1 MEISDGPY
9 ERNFTLSWVESSDGG
24 GKISVSRPVD
34 RYTIQV
40 SGVGQG
46 ESYTAAV
53 HVGNNVTSAVVV
65 GLNPGREYEV
75 WVVASNE
82 AGGTP
87 SEVILINTIA
97 TGEQAG
103 LIESECHSLLR
114 FTVCGDVF
122 IFIL

>member
-1 MEISDGPY
+1 MEITDGPY

-53 HVGNNVTSAVVV
+53 HVGNNETSAVVD
-65 GLNPGREYEV
+65 GLDPGRGYEV

-97 TGEQAG
+97 TGEQ
-103 LIESECHSLLR
+103 E
-114 FTVCGDVF
+114 D
-122 IFIL
+122 